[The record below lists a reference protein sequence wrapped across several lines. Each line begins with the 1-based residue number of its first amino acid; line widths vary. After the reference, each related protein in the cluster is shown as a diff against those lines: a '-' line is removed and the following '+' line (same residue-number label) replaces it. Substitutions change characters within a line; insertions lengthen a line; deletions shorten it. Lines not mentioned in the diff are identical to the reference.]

1 MNTLASIAAA
11 ALLAASLNVAF
22 ADDLG
27 AQPFADSTGGSSQA
41 HGELATDAASG
52 ASRAASGRAV
62 GSRTSGETAGAPA
75 DSTGDSSAT
84 RAEYLL
90 DHAQALALPGVAAS
104 TRNHY
109 QSFLDSTGGNSQAA
123 SERALDAEDAATNHR
138 LAVATASAAH

>member
-41 HGELATDAASG
+41 RGELATDAASG
-52 ASRAASGRAV
+52 ALRAPSERAARSYA
-62 GSRTSGETAGAPA
+62 SGEAAPA

-104 TRNHY
+104 TRNRY
-109 QSFLDSTGGNSQAA
+109 QPFLGSTGGNSHAA
-123 SERALDAEDAATNHR
+123 SERALDAEDAAMNHR
-138 LAVATASAAH
+138 LAVAAATAVH

>member
-1 MNTLASIAAA
+1 MKNLSSIEARP
-11 ALLAASLNVAF
+11 LLAGSLQGRVGG
-22 ADDLG
+22 DLG
-27 AQPFADSTGGSSQA
+27 APPFADSTGGSSQA
-41 HGELATDAASG
+41 HGELATDAANG

-62 GSRTSGETAGAPA
+62 RSRTSRGTAGAPA

>member
-1 MNTLASIAAA
+1 MNTLASIATA

-41 HGELATDAASG
+41 RGELATDAASG
-52 ASRAASGRAV
+52 ASRVPSHRAVRSYASGEA
-62 GSRTSGETAGAPA
+62 TPA

-104 TRNHY
+104 TRNLY
-109 QSFLDSTGGNSQAA
+109 QPFLDSTGGNSQAA
-123 SERALDAEDAATNHR
+123 SERALDAEDAAASHR
-138 LAVATASAAH
+138 LASAS

>member
-1 MNTLASIAAA
+1 MNTLASIATA

-41 HGELATDAASG
+41 RGELATDAANG
-52 ASRAASGRAV
+52 ASRAPSDRAV
-62 GSRTSGETAGAPA
+62 RSRASDETATAPA

-109 QSFLDSTGGNSQAA
+109 QPFLDSTGGNSHAS
-123 SERALDAEDAATNHR
+123 SERALDAEDTAASHR
-138 LAVATASAAH
+138 LASAS

>member
-1 MNTLASIAAA
+1 MNTLASIATA

-41 HGELATDAASG
+41 RGELAMDAANG
-52 ASRAASGRAV
+52 ASRAPSGRAV
-62 GSRTSGETAGAPA
+62 RPYAADETAPA

-90 DHAQALALPGVAAS
+90 DHAQALALPGIAAS
-104 TRNHY
+104 TRNRY
-109 QSFLDSTGGNSQAA
+109 QPFLDSTGGNSHAA
-123 SERALDAEDAATNHR
+123 SERALDAEDAAANHR
-138 LAVATASAAH
+138 LAIAAAPAVH

>member
-1 MNTLASIAAA
+1 MNTLASIATA

-41 HGELATDAASG
+41 RGELATDTTSD
-52 ASRAASGRAV
+52 ASRAPSGRAAR
-62 GSRTSGETAGAPA
+62 SYASGETATAPA

-90 DHAQALALPGVAAS
+90 DHAQALALPGVAGS

-109 QSFLDSTGGNSQAA
+109 QPFLDSTGGNSHAA
-123 SERALDAEDAATNHR
+123 SERALDAEDAAANHR
-138 LAVATASAAH
+138 LAIAAAPAVR

>member
-41 HGELATDAASG
+41 RGELATDAASG
-52 ASRAASGRAV
+52 ASRVPSGRAV
-62 GSRTSGETAGAPA
+62 RSYAADETAPA

-104 TRNHY
+104 TRNRY
-109 QSFLDSTGGNSQAA
+109 QPFLDSTGGNSHAA
-123 SERALDAEDAATNHR
+123 SERALDAEDAAANHR
-138 LAVATASAAH
+138 LAVAAALAFH

>member
-52 ASRAASGRAV
+52 ALRAPSGRAV
-62 GSRTSGETAGAPA
+62 RSRTSGETAGAPA
-75 DSTGDSSAT
+75 DSTGESSAT

-90 DHAQALALPGVAAS
+90 DHATTVALPGVAS
-104 TRNHY
+104 RTRNRY
-109 QSFLDSTGGNSQAA
+109 QPFLDSTGGNSRAD
-123 SERALDAEDAATNHR
+123 SERALEAQGAAASRRTT
-138 LAVATASAAH
+138 VAIAPAAR

>member
-41 HGELATDAASG
+41 RGELATDAASG
-52 ASRAASGRAV
+52 ASRVPSHRAV
-62 GSRTSGETAGAPA
+62 RSYASGETTPA

-109 QSFLDSTGGNSQAA
+109 QPFLDSTGGNSLAA

-138 LAVATASAAH
+138 LAVATASAVH